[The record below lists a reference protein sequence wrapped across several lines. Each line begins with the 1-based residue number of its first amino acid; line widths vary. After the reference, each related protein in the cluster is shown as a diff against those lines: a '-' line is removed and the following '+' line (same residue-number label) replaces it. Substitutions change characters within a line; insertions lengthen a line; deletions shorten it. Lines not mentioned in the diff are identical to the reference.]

1 MTAAESPTES
11 PTESP
16 ADKEADRGVGVFEVL
31 VTVLLIVGAAA
42 ASWSSYQATRWNGE
56 QAKAAGRTS
65 AIRINAAR
73 AASLASA
80 HTEVDVA
87 TFIAWTDAKGAG
99 NTDLQTFYVD
109 RFRPEFK
116 SAFDAWLATD
126 PFVDSSAP
134 QTPFAMPEYHV
145 AALDEAAQLDEQ
157 AEASAATVATN
168 IQRSSN
174 YVLSVVLY
182 TIVLL
187 FAGMAGK
194 MTSRRLRIGV
204 VIAAYVVLVAALA
217 WVATLP
223 VSVAV

>member
-1 MTAAESPTES
+1 MTAAESRAEP
-11 PTESP
+11 P
-16 ADKEADRGVGVFEVL
+16 AGQGLGIFE
-31 VTVLLIVGAAA
+31 LLITLLLVVGAVA

-73 AASLASA
+73 EASLASA
-80 HTEVDVA
+80 QTQVDVA
-87 TFIAWTDAKGAG
+87 TFIAWADAEGRGEAE
-99 NTDLQTFYVD
+99 LQDFYVE

-116 SAFDAWLATD
+116 TAFDAWVATD
-126 PFVDSSAP
+126 PFVDDDAP
-134 QTPFAMPEYHV
+134 ETPFAMKEYRL
-145 AALDEAAQLDEQ
+145 ASGEKATKLDEE
-157 AEASAATVATN
+157 AETSAATVATN

-194 MTSRRLRIGV
+194 MSSRRLRIGV
-204 VIAAYVVLVAALA
+204 VAAAYLVLIATLA
-217 WVATLP
+217 WVSTFP
-223 VSVAV
+223 VSVDV

>member
-1 MTAAESPTES
+1 VTTA
-11 PTESP
+11 
-16 ADKEADRGVGVFEVL
+16 DDRPDDGDGRRLGAFEL
-31 VTVLLIVGAAA
+31 LITVLLVVGAVA

-65 AIRINAAR
+65 AIRIQAAR
-73 AASLASA
+73 AAALASA
-80 HTEVDVA
+80 QTQVDVA
-87 TFIAWTDAKGAG
+87 TFIAWTDADGHGDTA
-99 NTDLQTFYVD
+99 LEEFYTA

-116 SAFDAWLATD
+116 TAFDAWLATD
-126 PFVDSSAP
+126 PFVDTSAP
-134 QTPFAMPEYHV
+134 RTPFAMDEYRV
-145 AALDEAAQLDEQ
+145 ASGEEAARLDGE

-194 MTSRRLRIGV
+194 MSSRRLRIGV
-204 VIAAYVVLVAALA
+204 VVAAYVVLVAALA
-217 WVATLP
+217 WVATFP

>member
-1 MTAAESPTES
+1 VTSAAT
-11 PTESP
+11 P
-16 ADKEADRGVGVFEVL
+16 AEDEGGRGLGVFELL
-31 VTVLLIVGAAA
+31 VTVLLVVGAVA

-65 AIRINAAR
+65 AIRIQAAR
-73 AASLASA
+73 AAALASA
-80 HTEVDVA
+80 QTQVDVA
-87 TFIAWTDAKGAG
+87 TFIAWTDADGRGDTK
-99 NTDLQTFYVD
+99 LEEFYTE

-116 SAFDAWLATD
+116 TAFDAWLATD
-126 PFVDSSAP
+126 PLVDTSAP
-134 QTPFAMPEYHV
+134 KTPFAMEEYQV
-145 AALDEAAQLDEQ
+145 ASGEEAARLDSE

-194 MTSRRLRIGV
+194 MSSRRLRFGV
-204 VIAAYVVLVAALA
+204 VVAAYVVLIAAIA
-217 WVATLP
+217 WVATFP

>member
-1 MTAAESPTES
+1 VTTTATR
-11 PTESP
+11 
-16 ADKEADRGVGVFEVL
+16 ADDGKGQRFGGFEVL

-65 AIRINAAR
+65 AIRISAAR
-73 AASLASA
+73 VDSLASA
-80 HTEVDVA
+80 QTQVDVA
-87 TFIAWTDAKGAG
+87 TFIAWTDADGRGDTQLEA
-99 NTDLQTFYVD
+99 FYVD

-116 SAFDAWLATD
+116 TAFDAWLATD

-134 QTPFAMPEYHV
+134 KTPFAMAEYRV
-145 AALDEAAQLDEQ
+145 AARDEAAQLDEE
-157 AEASAATVATN
+157 AEASGAKVATN

-204 VIAAYVVLVAALA
+204 VVTAYVVLIAALA
-217 WVATLP
+217 WVATFP